1 MNETKKIRE
10 ALLATIRQSIYYF
23 EVNAVVSGSPLNI
36 THGYCDIN
44 ASQMVAETSV
54 VKANPKGLPSRE
66 VTLSYLDVTKV
77 IIEKPGQDHS
87 SSDEIG
93 YVSFE
98 SLGIVSSQIWLLFWL
113 YAVTE
118 AKEVN
123 ENKFQVVIKPEVF
136 QEQAPVKW
144 AKRLGE
150 ALDQS
155 ALAQQPGPYYGQV
168 TLSTEGLIET
178 FSLYVPHGD
187 EEEFNPETDA
197 TKDDVVHVLRLQ
209 PTKTKQLEF
218 PESEELQI

>member
-1 MNETKKIRE
+1 MSETQKIRE
-10 ALLATIRQSIYYF
+10 ALLATIRQSTYDF

-36 THGYCDIN
+36 THGYCDIK

-54 VKANPKGLPSRE
+54 VKVNPKGLPSRE

-77 IIEKPGQDHS
+77 IIEKPGKDHDS
-87 SSDEIG
+87 SAGIG
-93 YVSFE
+93 CVSFE
-98 SLGIVSSQIWLLFWL
+98 SVGIASSQIWLLFWL

-118 AKEVN
+118 AKEVT
-123 ENKFQVVIKPEVF
+123 ENKFQVVIKPEAF
-136 QEQAPVKW
+136 QEQAPEKW
-144 AKRLGE
+144 AKRLSE

-168 TLSTEGLIET
+168 TLSQKGLIET
-178 FSLYVPHGD
+178 FSLYVLHGD
-187 EEEFNPETDA
+187 EKEFNPETDA
-197 TKDDVVHVLRLQ
+197 DKNDVVHVLRLQ